1 MSRVAMPQHVALER
15 MQQQQQVQEQIVMSQ
30 LRVTSGVKLF
40 EILLPLIPD
49 PIVETPATAIR
60 TMRDDAPAEP
70 IPQPSALDTL
80 FWKVQMAAKMAAE
93 GSDEI
98 LVNLGMLKRVEREE
112 FTTLNQE
119 EIEAKKAALREQMAN
134 V

>member
-30 LRVTSGVKLF
+30 LRVTSGIKLF
-40 EILLPLIPD
+40 ELLLPLIPD
-49 PIVETPATAIR
+49 PVVETPATDVR

-70 IPQPSALDTL
+70 VLQPSALDTL
-80 FWKVQMAAKMAAE
+80 FWKVQMAAKMSAE
-93 GSDEI
+93 GSDELLI
-98 LVNLGMLKRVEREE
+98 NLGMMKRVDQAEV
-112 FTTLNQE
+112 TMTSE
-119 EIEAKKAALREQMAN
+119 EIEAKREALRKEMAS